1 MIRKTAK
8 HGSASEKTLENGL
21 LRHFSKEIS
30 KLFALLLKPSELSY
44 GVPKL
49 KESKLQ
55 FSLGVPL
62 GTKCGMCISM

>member
-8 HGSASEKTLENGL
+8 HGSASEKTLENWL

-30 KLFALLLKPSELSY
+30 KLFALLLKPSELGY

-49 KESKLQ
+49 EANHS
-55 FSLGVPL
+55 
-62 GTKCGMCISM
+62 